1 MRQNEGVSQY
11 VRPTTAIPER
21 AEAVI
26 AILGVNPL
34 RAEILRYLWQRPE
47 GGTSG
52 DIGRSIGTG
61 YKTVLW
67 HLKQLESAGAVDTN
81 ARENRI
87 GQRVIYS
94 INKCAF
100 NDAAADLLK
109 YIKGDQEARV
119 DQGASHPSEGPAGK
133 PAP

>member
-1 MRQNEGVSQY
+1 MLVAMVQNEGVSEY

-26 AILGVNPL
+26 AILGVTPL
-34 RAEILRYLWQRPE
+34 RAEILRYLWQHPE

-52 DIGRSIGTG
+52 DIGRSIGTS

-67 HLKQLESAGAVDTN
+67 HLKQLEASGAVDTN
-81 ARENRI
+81 AREDRV

-94 INKCAF
+94 VDQGAF
-100 NDAAADLLK
+100 NDAAADFLR
-109 YIKGDQEARV
+109 YVKG
-119 DQGASHPSEGPAGK
+119 K
-133 PAP
+133 

>member
-1 MRQNEGVSQY
+1 MGQNDGVPEY
-11 VRPTTAIPER
+11 VRPATGIPQR

-34 RAEILRYLWQRPE
+34 RAEILRYLWQHPE

-67 HLKQLESAGAVDTN
+67 HLKQLESTGAVDTN

-94 INKCAF
+94 VNQQAF
-100 NDAAADLLK
+100 DDAAQDFLL
-109 YIKGDQEARV
+109 YLTGN
-119 DQGASHPSEGPAGK
+119 
-133 PAP
+133 

>member
-11 VRPTTAIPER
+11 VRPTPAIPER

-34 RAEILRYLWQRPE
+34 RAEILRYLWQHPE

-67 HLKQLESAGAVDTN
+67 HLKQLESAGVVDTN

-94 INKCAF
+94 LDQSGF
-100 NDAAADLLK
+100 DEAAVDFFRYLK
-109 YIKGDQEARV
+109 G
-119 DQGASHPSEGPAGK
+119 G
-133 PAP
+133 

>member
-1 MRQNEGVSQY
+1 MPEY
-11 VRPTTAIPER
+11 VRPANDIPER

-34 RAEILRYLWQRPE
+34 RSEILRYLWRHLE

-52 DIGRSIGTG
+52 DIGRSIGTS

-67 HLKQLESAGAVDTN
+67 HLRQLEAAGVVDSN
-81 ARENRI
+81 ASGRRI

-94 INKCAF
+94 VNQQGF
-100 NDAAADLLK
+100 DDAARDFLLYLK
-109 YIKGDQEARV
+109 
-119 DQGASHPSEGPAGK
+119 GK
-133 PAP
+133 PVSDN

>member
-1 MRQNEGVSQY
+1 MGQNEGVPEY

-34 RAEILRYLWQRPE
+34 RAEILRYLWQHPE

-52 DIGRSIGTG
+52 DIGRSIGTN

-67 HLKQLESAGAVDTN
+67 HLKQLESMGAVDTN

-94 INKCAF
+94 VNQQAF
-100 NDAAADLLK
+100 DDAAQDFLL
-109 YIKGDQEARV
+109 YLTGN
-119 DQGASHPSEGPAGK
+119 
-133 PAP
+133 

>member
-1 MRQNEGVSQY
+1 MEVIQVPIRQNEGVTQY

-26 AILGVNPL
+26 GILGVNPL
-34 RAEILRYLWQRPE
+34 RAEILRYLWQHPD

-67 HLKQLESAGAVDTN
+67 HLKQLESTGAVDTN

-94 INKCAF
+94 INQNAF
-100 NDAAADLLK
+100 NDATDDFLK
-109 YIKGDQEARV
+109 YVKG
-119 DQGASHPSEGPAGK
+119 H
-133 PAP
+133 